1 MDITVDR
8 IVTTE
13 DTLVFTIEV
22 KNPHLAQFGQM
33 ERNIMNILSVAK
45 DAVEEIPTQEV
56 RLKQEVIRLIYN
68 AKQRAFE
75 RVWKNLTFAIR
86 NDLQPKFDPICQEI
100 YNWIYDA
107 QQGPLKEWMSE
118 FNPQRIQYYFDNDL
132 RSKRGCDKQES
143 EHEIEIDDEDEN
155 EEEDE

>member
-8 IVTTE
+8 TVTSE
-13 DTLVFTIEV
+13 GNLLFSIEV

-45 DAVEEIPTQEV
+45 DAVEEIPTQEE
-56 RLKQEVIRLIYN
+56 RLKQDIISLIYN

-107 QQGPLKEWMSE
+107 QEGPLKSWMSE
-118 FNPQRIQYYFDNDL
+118 FNPQRTQYYFDNDI
-132 RSKRGCDKQES
+132 RMKREFDKQES
-143 EHEIEIDDEDEN
+143 EHDIEIDDEDD
-155 EEEDE
+155 EDE